1 MKPLLAI
8 LTVCSQVLAA
18 QSLLAQG
25 TRADYERAA
34 KIERLWNSAYTARDL
49 KPQWLSGSSLW
60 YTSIVNGHPQYTFI
74 DCATGISRPL
84 FNHQT
89 AAQSLNLDPGSL
101 TFDRL
106 EVIADRALA
115 LSTSGGI
122 IWSISLDTSAAT
134 LAAEADARRFH
145 LSPLREPV
153 PSRVSTLS
161 TAIILKNSLPTKL
174 SIFWIDAEGRRHP
187 YAALPAGEVR
197 RQHTFAGHTWI
208 AIDDDGKTQGIYQGG
223 PLPAIA
229 LFPAL
234 ASDPEPS
241 KAEPTPNQPAPLPGN
256 AAPDNSCSIIQS
268 NHNLE
273 LFLASTGAKS
283 AITTDG
289 TATDTFDGRPIFSPD
304 SKHAIV
310 MRTRPAQRHPV
321 HTVES
326 SPRDQLQP
334 RLHTQDYLKPG
345 DQIAVSKPWFISL
358 PDGAVSKVDD
368 SLFLSPWDLS
378 HEHWLP
384 DSSEFLFIY
393 NQRGHQLMRL
403 LATNPNTGAV
413 RTIIDEP
420 CTTFFNYSSKLLIH
434 YLDTTSEVIWASERD
449 GFNHLY
455 LYDLKTGSLKNQIT
469 KGNWVFRSVDFLD
482 EPRRQITFR
491 ASGIIPGQDPY
502 YIHLARIN
510 FDGTGLTV
518 LTQGDGTHQ
527 VEWSPDRSHFL
538 DRYSR
543 VDMAPVLE
551 LRSIEGKLI
560 SELSRADTAPLS
572 SAGWN
577 PPERFVAKGRDNTTD
592 IYGIIHRPSNFDP
605 AKKYPIIENI
615 YAGPHDSF
623 VPKSFDPAYGH
634 QQEIAELG
642 FIVVQID
649 GMGTNNRGKVF
660 HDFCFKNLADSG
672 FPDRIAWIK
681 AAAAKHPEMDIS
693 RVGIYGGSAG
703 GQSAMRALIDHH
715 DFYKAAAA
723 DCGCHDNR
731 MDKIW
736 WNEAWMSYP
745 VDASYEACSN
755 VTQAHKLQ
763 GKLLLT
769 VGELD
774 TNVDPASTMQVVDA
788 LIRANKDFDFL
799 IIPGAGHG
807 AGESNYGRRRRQD
820 FFVRNLLN
828 VEPRAN

>member
-1 MKPLLAI
+1 MRS
-8 LTVCSQVLAA
+8 LTVAFAVIAVVAQLLAA

-25 TRADYERAA
+25 TKADYDRAA
-34 KIERLWNSAYTARDL
+34 KIERKWNNAYSAPDL
-49 KPQWLSGSSLW
+49 KPQWISGSALW
-60 YTSIVNGHPQYTFI
+60 YTSYAHGQPHYTYI
-74 DCATGISRPL
+74 DGATGASRPL

-89 AAQSLNLDPGSL
+89 VAQSLNLDPKAL
-101 TFDRL
+101 NFDRL
-106 EVIADRALA
+106 EVNADRALA
-115 LSTSGGI
+115 LSASGTQ
-122 IWSISLDTSAAT
+122 IWSISLNTSTAT
-134 LAAEADARRFH
+134 IAEEAQARRFQ
-145 LSPLREPV
+145 LSPLNEPV

-161 TAIILKNSLPTKL
+161 TAIILKNTLATNL
-174 SIFWIDAEGRRHP
+174 SIFWVDSEGRRQP
-187 YAALPAGEVR
+187 YASLPAGETR
-197 RQHTFAGHTWI
+197 RQHTFSGHTWI
-208 AIDDDGKTQGIYQGG
+208 AIDEAGKTQGIYQGG

-229 LFPAL
+229 IFPAI
-234 ASDPEPS
+234 ASDPR
-241 KAEPTPNQPAPLPGN
+241 TPANDTPLPGR

-273 LFLASTGAKS
+273 LFVAATAERKT
-283 AITTDG
+283 ITTDG
-289 TATDTFDGRPIFSPD
+289 TAADSFDGRPIFSPD
-304 SKHAIV
+304 SKHAVV
-310 MRTRPAQRHPV
+310 MRTQPAQRHPV
-321 HTVES
+321 HTIES

-345 DQIAVSKPWFISL
+345 DQIAVSKPWLISL
-358 PDGAVSKVDD
+358 PDGAVSKIDD
-368 SLFLSPWDLS
+368 ALFPAPWDLS

-384 DSSEFLFIY
+384 DSSEFSFVY

-403 LATNPNTGAV
+403 LAVNALTGAV
-413 RTIIDEP
+413 RTVIDEP
-420 CTTFFNYSSKLLIH
+420 CTTFFDYSSKLLVQ

-469 KGNWVFRSVDFLD
+469 KGNWVFRGIDSVD
-482 EPRRQITFR
+482 EPSRQITFR

-502 YIHLARIN
+502 YIHFARIN

-551 LRSIEGKLI
+551 LRSAEGKLI
-560 SELSRADTAPLS
+560 SELSRTDAATLS
-572 SAGWN
+572 SAGWK
-577 PPERFVAKGRDNTTD
+577 PPERFVAKGRDGTTD
-592 IYGIIHRPSNFDP
+592 IYGIIIRPSNFDP
-605 AKKYPIIENI
+605 SKKYPVIENI

-623 VPKSFDPAYGH
+623 TPKSFKVWYGH

-642 FIVVQID
+642 FIVVQLD

-660 HDFCFKNLADSG
+660 HDICFKNLADSG

-681 AAAAKHPEMDIS
+681 AAAAKHPEMDLS

-755 VTQAHKLQ
+755 VAQAHKLE

-807 AGESNYGRRRRQD
+807 ASESNYGRRRRQD

-828 VEPRAN
+828 VEPRAD